1 MSRLGISLSA
11 ATAIAVLLAVYI
23 IFFHTPPG
31 PRSLREF
38 DPDRLAELEVG
49 MWQAYYEKQDV
60 RLFRLLV
67 IMLREQYRYTWARA
81 AANGFYLARPAARFA
96 AMKGDYETV
105 LPDLERAFRMT
116 KEWTGAGYDPV
127 AVARAELAWWVARRD
142 STTNAV
148 DNVGELI
155 ASVYTAFYEVP
166 FARVA
171 AVGRLRAEA
180 AALRDQ
186 GGELADWKRVSEL
199 LHQSYRQLH
208 AAVRAERADS
218 AVPTARSWADIRE

>member
-1 MSRLGISLSA
+1 
-11 ATAIAVLLAVYI
+11 
-23 IFFHTPPG
+23 
-31 PRSLREF
+31 
-38 DPDRLAELEVG
+38 
-49 MWQAYYEKQDV
+49 
-60 RLFRLLV
+60 
-67 IMLREQYRYTWARA
+67 
-81 AANGFYLARPAARFA
+81 
-96 AMKGDYETV
+96 
-105 LPDLERAFRMT
+105 MT

-127 AVARAELAWWVARRD
+127 AVARAELAWWVARRH

-171 AVGRLRAEA
+171 AAGRLRAEA

-208 AAVRAERADS
+208 AAVRGQRADS
-218 AVPTARSWADIRE
+218 AVPMARSWADIRE